1 MGKTIDFNGLL
12 NDLFQEDVPI
22 REKSHEHPQSKKN
35 GADFSMA
42 LDAIFQGKENCD
54 VGNFTTSTGNS
65 ACCGDMGDMNEADIF
80 PLQACNLYVF
90 MRKIVMER
98 FGAGNDYAISDRNGI
113 PLKSWF
119 TIPEAIEAA
128 KSQGYRLTVAE
139 AKSYLDALIKQRYI
153 ETDNYKYRRCAI
165 WDREMDKYL
174 LHSLL

>member
-12 NDLFQEDVPI
+12 KNLFQEDVPI

-35 GADFSMA
+35 GADFSNA
-42 LDAIFQGKENCD
+42 LGEIFKSSKNNTVCEHMSEDNI
-54 VGNFTTSTGNS
+54 S
-65 ACCGDMGDMNEADIF
+65 

-98 FGAGNDYAISDRNGI
+98 FGAGNDYAISDREGI

-165 WDREMDKYL
+165 WDREMEKYL